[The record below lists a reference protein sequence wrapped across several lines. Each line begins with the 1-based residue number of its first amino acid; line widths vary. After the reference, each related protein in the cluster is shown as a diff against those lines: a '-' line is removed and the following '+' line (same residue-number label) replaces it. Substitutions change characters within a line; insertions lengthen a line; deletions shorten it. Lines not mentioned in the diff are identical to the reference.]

1 MSWELTNGLIN
12 NSKLFVCHKCDNRKC
27 VNPNHLFLG
36 TQKENMQDALKKGR
50 MVIPEGSK
58 FKVNNI
64 PETSLITKEKAKEI
78 FNFINKRRENN
89 EKLNLREVAEIYIL
103 PYTTI
108 RDISSGRVY
117 KLK

>member
-1 MSWELTNGLIN
+1 
-12 NSKLFVCHKCDNRKC
+12 
-27 VNPNHLFLG
+27 
-36 TQKENMQDALKKGR
+36 MQDALKKGR